1 MENTRK
7 QTRNTAVLGMFAAV
21 IVVLQLLSYA
31 IKIGAF
37 NLSLVLIPIVLG
49 AYLYGA
55 KTGAVLGGIFGLTVT
70 VCCFAGLDGG
80 GYILVNASPVIT
92 SLVCIIKGVAAG
104 WCSGLITGALK
115 GKKPYLAIMLSA
127 IAAPV
132 INTGLFIT
140 AMLLFFRDILA
151 AWAGG
156 TDVVTYIITGL
167 VGVNFIIEFVVNV
180 VMAPSLL
187 RVTKALKKI

>member
-1 MENTRK
+1 MDSRK
-7 QTRNTAVLGMFAAV
+7 IVFRETAIIAVGVIICTAVMLGIFA
-21 IVVLQLLSYA
+21 L
-31 IKIGAF
+31 IGKF
-37 NLSLVLIPIVLG
+37 DRSV
-49 AYLYGA
+49 
-55 KTGAVLGGIFGLTVT
+55 VLGGIFGLTVT

-104 WCSGLITGALK
+104 WCSGLAAKALK
-115 GKKPYLAIMLSA
+115 NKKPYRAIMLAA

-132 INTGLFIT
+132 VNTGLFIA
-140 AMLLFFRDILA
+140 AMLIFFRDILA
-151 AWAGG
+151 VWAGG

-167 VGVNFIIEFVVNV
+167 VGVNFIIEFVINV

-187 RVTKALKKI
+187 RVTKAIKKM